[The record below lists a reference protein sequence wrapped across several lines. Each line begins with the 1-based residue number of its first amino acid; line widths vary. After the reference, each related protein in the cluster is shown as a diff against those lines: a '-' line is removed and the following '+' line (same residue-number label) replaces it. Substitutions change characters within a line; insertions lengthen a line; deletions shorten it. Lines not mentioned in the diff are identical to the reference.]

1 MIVLQT
7 LLACL
12 AVYLTFY
19 SFYWLCLTLLGLPSR
34 SSNFSDSLSTSPE
47 ILLILPAYKP
57 GERFLDVLDS
67 LPKAIQKRNIKVLV
81 LLQDADEKY
90 YHYSVTKGFICIQ
103 KSFSH
108 LSGNS
113 YQHALR
119 FITQWIDKQRL
130 RGTCNPEFVMLVD
143 KDNVIAPDFFDRIE
157 PYQYDQFDILQG
169 VRKSVSTSTPISFF
183 DHLSERLNDCLYRR
197 AKEKANLL
205 LEISGSGA
213 LIETD
218 LFIRCILHLDANAPG
233 FDKNFMV
240 QLLTQARQVRATF
253 LPQCIVTEEKTNN
266 ISNHNPQRIRW
277 FGEQYY
283 NAIHH
288 SGTLLRAA
296 FQFRRPAALDYL
308 ITLCRPPRS
317 IQVVISP
324 ILCFGECVY
333 FWATSAWPIGIPLF
347 SISWLLLSVALVVFL
362 LHENA
367 LLKATL
373 SIGSLVKLAYF
384 NLFNAFKSVRAE
396 NKGKFIHTTHHL

>member
-143 KDNVIAPDFFDRIE
+143 KDNVIAPD
-157 PYQYDQFDILQG
+157 
-169 VRKSVSTSTPISFF
+169 
-183 DHLSERLNDCLYRR
+183 
-197 AKEKANLL
+197 
-205 LEISGSGA
+205 
-213 LIETD
+213 
-218 LFIRCILHLDANAPG
+218 
-233 FDKNFMV
+233 
-240 QLLTQARQVRATF
+240 RQVRATF

-384 NLFNAFKSVRAE
+384 NLFNAVKSVRAE